1 MHILYILFTSIK
13 LIFYFY
19 DTYMHT
25 YIQRLRVDISE
36 FMALYKCSS
45 SSSSYYYYYYYY
57 YYYMLAEKLIN
68 PNVSPKLIVWLI
80 EILVNRSQV
89 VRYHNVL
96 SQVKTTSTRA
106 PMGQF
111 CHLKYLSTG
120 LDNKHT
126 FHATPRTLQRNVI
139 RECPDCLD

>member
-45 SSSSYYYYYYYY
+45 SSSYYYYY

-96 SQVKTTSTRA
+96 SQVKTTSTRT

-126 FHATPRTLQRNVI
+126 FACNTKNIAKKCNQRMS
-139 RECPDCLD
+139 